1 MQTIGIITD
10 LKHSNYCEDAKQNV
24 YSSDLKTL
32 NTVINKINP
41 TKAPDGDLIIGF
53 RYKKLGYYRESLVTL
68 LKNTYD
74 EEIDLHDW
82 LSCYHYQKL
91 HLHLRMRTP
100 TRQKTTNQ

>member
-53 RYKKLGYYRESLVTL
+53 RYKKL
-68 LKNTYD
+68 D
-74 EEIDLHDW
+74 
-82 LSCYHYQKL
+82 
-91 HLHLRMRTP
+91 
-100 TRQKTTNQ
+100 